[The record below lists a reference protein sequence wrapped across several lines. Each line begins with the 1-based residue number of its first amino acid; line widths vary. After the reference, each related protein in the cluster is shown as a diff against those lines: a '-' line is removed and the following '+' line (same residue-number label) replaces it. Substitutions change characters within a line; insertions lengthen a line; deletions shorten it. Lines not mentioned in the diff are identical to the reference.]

1 MGLDFITAY
10 FKHGVVITDSRKIAI
25 NYLYGNFIFDLTA
38 VKLYHIY

>member
-38 VKLYHIY
+38 VTFIY